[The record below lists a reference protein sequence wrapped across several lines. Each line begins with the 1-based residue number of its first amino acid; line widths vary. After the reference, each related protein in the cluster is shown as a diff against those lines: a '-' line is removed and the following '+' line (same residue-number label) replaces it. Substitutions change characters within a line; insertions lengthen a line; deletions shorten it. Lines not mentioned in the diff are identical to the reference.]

1 MMPRCRDDALSEV
14 VGFVLLLGL
23 IVVLFSMYV
32 TYAVPAEG
40 REIEI
45 QHMKEVNTRF
55 TAYKESMDALWM
67 NAPEN
72 PTGTSGTYGVT
83 MSTSF
88 DLGTIGSTTQGGF
101 SLFPILS
108 PIGSSGTMIIDGSDG
123 TLTVTRNDLET
134 LLEAPL
140 GSIKYNSANNYWVQ
154 QDYYYQMGG
163 VFLSQESGV
172 INKISPVFTVYN
184 LSDIAAISI
193 TPVKISGDQFITGS
207 GSVRLDS
214 RLQIK
219 NQYFDTAQGAQ
230 SIKIEVDVGS
240 LKEAKAWDRVFRDTA
255 TMNNVPASW
264 YETGYS
270 GDESS
275 GNAYIDVDGPTTGTD
290 VDVKIDVIRADYI
303 VSLQNV
309 ATEIT

>member
-23 IVVLFSMYV
+23 IVVVFSMYV

-45 QHMKEVNTRF
+45 QHMNEVKTRF

-101 SLFPILS
+101 SLFPMMS
-108 PIGSSGTMIIDGSDG
+108 PIGSSGTMIIDGSEG
-123 TLTVTRNDLET
+123 ILTITRNGIET

-140 GSIKYNSANNYWVQ
+140 GSIWYKSENIYWVQ

-163 VFLSQESGV
+163 VFLSQQSGV
-172 INKISPVFTVYN
+172 INKISPTFTLYN
-184 LSDIAAISI
+184 LSDIAAIQI
-193 TPVKISGDQFITGS
+193 TPIKISGDQFITGS
-207 GSVRLDS
+207 GSIRLDS
-214 RLQIK
+214 RLQIQP
-219 NQYFDTAQGAQ
+219 QYFDIAQGAR
-230 SIKIEVDVGS
+230 SVKVEVDVGS
-240 LKEAKAWDRVFRDTA
+240 LKEAKAWERAFRDTA
-255 TMNNVPASW
+255 TMNNVPSSW
-264 YETGYS
+264 YETGYT
-270 GDESS
+270 GDDSS
-275 GNAYIDVDGPTTGTD
+275 GNAYIDVEGPESGTG
-290 VDVKIDVIRADYI
+290 VDVKIDILRADYI

>member
-1 MMPRCRDDALSEV
+1 MVPRYRDDGLSEV
-14 VGFVLLLGL
+14 IGFVLLLGL
-23 IVVLFSMYV
+23 IVVVFSLYV

-45 QHMKEVNTRF
+45 QHMNEVKTRF
-55 TAYKESMDALWM
+55 TAYKESMDTLWM

-72 PTGTSGTYGVT
+72 PTGNSGTYGVT

-88 DLGTIGSTTQGGF
+88 DLGTIGTTTQGGV
-101 SLFPILS
+101 SLFPMLS

-123 TLTVTRNDLET
+123 TLTITRNSIET

-140 GSIKYNSANNYWVQ
+140 GSIRYNSANNYWVQ

-163 VFLSQESGV
+163 VFLSQQSGV
-172 INKISPVFTVYN
+172 INKISPTFTIYN
-184 LSDIAAISI
+184 LSDIAAIQI
-193 TPVKISGDQFITGS
+193 TPIRINGDQYITGS
-207 GSVRLDS
+207 GSIRLDS
-214 RLQIK
+214 RLQIQP
-219 NQYFDTAQGAQ
+219 QYYDIAQGAQ
-230 SIKIEVDVGS
+230 SIKVEVDVGS
-240 LKEAKAWDRVFRDTA
+240 LKEAKAWKRVFDDSA
-255 TMNNVPASW
+255 TMNNVPSSW
-264 YETGYS
+264 YETGYT

-275 GNAYIDVDGPTTGTD
+275 GNAYIDIDGPESGTG
-290 VDVKIDVIRADYI
+290 VDVKIDIFRADYI